1 MSVSL
6 FSFDSQDQVN
16 EQLYRENAEL
26 KVRIEFLE
34 QSLYDATNGLYPF
47 RFDSSHV

>member
-47 RFDSSHV
+47 HPDLSHI